1 MLSEYKTT
9 SDLRR
14 TALGSAAIIVGLASL
29 AAIAAPAPASAQ
41 QHIDEPRLKP
51 FIGRKRPDRVRET
64 EQEPGAEDAN
74 IRQEEGEVVDDSAF
88 DDPKRWTPVRDFTGV
103 LTFLAPGSTDLSIGA
118 GPVYRPDYFGSDDYE
133 LDVDPSVFIRVR
145 NFTFLDDDGADIALF
160 GFSSFRF
167 GPSLRIVGAR
177 REDRNPALQGLG
189 DVGLTFEL
197 GGFAAATVFDRYSL
211 RFKVRKGI
219 DTGHRGLI
227 VDASTTA
234 LLFRLGPVSTS
245 VTAQTSWIGQQYADT
260 FFTVTPAQ
268 SAASG
273 LPEYQAEKGF
283 RDIGGSLNGYIN
295 IRKRW
300 SLNPYVSYNYVL
312 DGIAETPIIE
322 LLGDRHQ
329 FRAGFHIMREFE
341 FKMKDS

>member
-1 MLSEYKTT
+1 MLPNCQKSG
-9 SDLRR
+9 DIRR
-14 TALGSAAIIVGLASL
+14 AVLGSAAIGIGLMSIALVSAPTP
-29 AAIAAPAPASAQ
+29 AAAQ

-51 FIGRKRPDRVRET
+51 FLGSMRPPREDPNEEET
-64 EQEPGAEDAN
+64 E
-74 IRQEEGEVVDDSAF
+74 EENDSNVRKEETEVYDDSNF
-88 DDPKRWTPVRDFTGV
+88 DNEKRWTPVRNFTGV
-103 LTFLAPGSTDLSIGA
+103 LTFLAPGTTDLSIGA
-118 GPVYRPDYFGSDDYE
+118 GPVYRPDYFGSDDYDID
-133 LDVDPSVFIRVR
+133 LDPSVFVKFR
-145 NFTFLDDDGADIALF
+145 NFTFFDDDGADIALF

-167 GPSLRIVGAR
+167 GPSLRIVGDR
-177 REDRNPALQGLG
+177 REEENPALQGLG
-189 DVGLTFEL
+189 DIGLTFEL
-197 GGFAAATVFDRYSL
+197 GGFAAATVFDRYSI

-234 LLFRLGPVSTS
+234 LLFRWGPVSTS
-245 VTAQTSWIGQQYADT
+245 VTAQTSWIGEQYADT
-260 FFTVTPAQ
+260 YFTVTPAQ

-273 LPEYQAEKGF
+273 LPEYEANKGF

-312 DGIAETPIIE
+312 DDIAATPIID

-341 FKMKDS
+341 LSMKR